1 LSETQPSAVTSD
13 QLTDENLAE
22 GRNQLEMIYE
32 HRRRLLGNGHIA
44 TGEVQYTLGLFE
56 FFLLFNEAAAEG
68 LIVSALRSYEMQLG
82 PAHPSTKHVSSML
95 LVIQQQISD
104 KLDSMG

>member
-44 TGEVQYTLGLFE
+44 TEVQYTPGLFE
-56 FFLLFNEAAAEG
+56 FFLLFNEAAAES

-95 LVIQQQISD
+95 FVIQQQISD